1 MTPEN
6 AYMDTRMDFVDSI
19 VEQLDRELPG
29 IGAEAIA
36 PIARFSRLGIF
47 LRRHVVEVLDQH
59 ELSESEYNVLAALRR
74 SGPPYALAPS
84 VVSRSL
90 LFTSGGLTPVLDRL
104 ADRGLLVREPDET
117 DRRKLRI
124 RLTPQGLDLHTAAL
138 RSHIRVSRELLA
150 PLQPE
155 ERELLSGLLRALLV
169 TFEDVETA

>member
-1 MTPEN
+1 
-6 AYMDTRMDFVDSI
+6 MDTRKDFVDSI
-19 VEQLDRELPG
+19 VEQLDAELPDL
-29 IGAEAIA
+29 GAEAIA
-36 PIARFSRLGIF
+36 PIARFSRLSVF
-47 LRRHVVEVLDQH
+47 LRRHVVDVLDGH

-104 ADRGLLVREPDET
+104 AERGLLVREPDAT

-124 RLTPQGLDLHTAAL
+124 RLTPAGLELHTVAL

-150 PLQPE
+150 SLQPD
-155 ERELLSGLLRALLV
+155 ERRLLSDLLRTLLV
-169 TFEDVETA
+169 DFEEVETA